1 MKIVFFFSSDFLKPK
16 VDKYSLKFRSV
27 ENELNTLACDN
38 EVANII
44 NTGNSQHQQNQH
56 QTNVEKDKHLID
68 FHSIDPPTSSSGV
81 PGSRKHSSNEQSSQ
95 SSTSTTTM
103 NVNGVNVCH
112 DCECCRVWERE
123 YRSLVERMR
132 VLEATYSLTPEV
144 VNWFDK
150 LKSVIKPHMELSDLS
165 SLSVSNL
172 SLNQIDNTNNSSTN
186 SSANNNGL
194 NGSATKSSDTI
205 VETTNSSSSSSSAA
219 KISNDKSAVP
229 EIVIENIV

>member
-1 MKIVFFFSSDFLKPK
+1 
-16 VDKYSLKFRSV
+16 
-27 ENELNTLACDN
+27 
-38 EVANII
+38 
-44 NTGNSQHQQNQH
+44 
-56 QTNVEKDKHLID
+56 
-68 FHSIDPPTSSSGV
+68 
-81 PGSRKHSSNEQSSQ
+81 
-95 SSTSTTTM
+95 
-103 NVNGVNVCH
+103 
-112 DCECCRVWERE
+112 
-123 YRSLVERMR
+123 MR

-144 VNWFDK
+144 VHWFDK

-172 SLNQIDNTNNSSTN
+172 SLNQVDNNSNTN

-229 EIVIENIV
+229 EIVIENIVWVIINFFLL

>member
-1 MKIVFFFSSDFLKPK
+1 

-68 FHSIDPPTSSSGV
+68 FHSIDPPSSSGV

-132 VLEATYSLTPEV
+132 VLETTYSLTPEV

-172 SLNQIDNTNNSSTN
+172 SLNQIENSNNNNSNTN